1 MSDTTR
7 SKGTSLVK
15 GPIALIGLTLLAAGV
30 LAYLLGDADN
40 FKTSNFPDGTQNG
53 EDFLGFEANGWT
65 AALLAGSGLLLL
77 LSAPLH
83 WGAKTVGIIVGLT
96 LGAAS
101 VIALVDKKDV
111 LGLAAANGP
120 TKLLLGAA
128 AAALLIFSLLPRV
141 GKKDHDDHDHDR
153 DRDVV
158 SPRRERVVERDVV
171 ATDRDRVGHDHDHDR
186 DRVGPDPVGRDHDR
200 VDHDRVGTDRVDAD
214 REVIRDRPVDRTEQV
229 APDREDDRP
238 LR

>member
-7 SKGTSLVK
+7 NKGVSLAK
-15 GPIALIGLTLLAAGV
+15 GPIGLIGLILLAAGI
-30 LAYLLGDADN
+30 LMYLTGSDG
-40 FKTSNFPDGTQNG
+40 FKESFPDGTTNG
-53 EDFLGFEANGWT
+53 DKFLGFEANGWT
-65 AALLAGSGLLLL
+65 ALLLAASGLLLL

-83 WGAKTVGIIVGLT
+83 WGAKTMGIVVGLI

-128 AAALLIFSLLPRV
+128 SAALLILSLLPRV
-141 GKKDHDDHDHDR
+141 GKKDRVDHDHDR

-158 SPRRERVVERDVV
+158 AAPRRERVVEREVV
-171 ATDRDRVGHDHDHDR
+171 DTKRTGAVSHDHDHVGHDHDHDR
-186 DRVGPDPVGRDHDR
+186 VSGEREILQDDARV
-200 VDHDRVGTDRVDAD
+200 
-214 REVIRDRPVDRTEQV
+214 ERTERV
-229 APDREDDRP
+229 APDPDRPGDDRP

>member
-7 SKGTSLVK
+7 TKGVSLAK
-15 GPIALIGLTLLAAGV
+15 GPIALIGLALLAAGI
-30 LAYLLGDADN
+30 LAYVLGDN
-40 FKTSNFPDGTQNG
+40 HSFKTSNFPDGTANG
-53 EDFLGFEANGWT
+53 SNFLGFEVNGWT
-65 AALLAGSGLLLL
+65 CLLLAGSGLLLL
-77 LSAPLH
+77 LAAPLH
-83 WGAKTVGIIVGLT
+83 WGAKTMGIIVGLI

-128 AAALLIFSLLPRV
+128 SAALLIFSLLPRV
-141 GKKDHDDHDHDR
+141 GKKDHVDHDHDR

-158 SPRRERVVERDVV
+158 AAPRRERVVEREVV
-171 ATDRDRVGHDHDHDR
+171 DTKRTGAVGHDHDHVGHDHDHDR
-186 DRVGPDPVGRDHDR
+186 VSGEREILQDDARV
-200 VDHDRVGTDRVDAD
+200 
-214 REVIRDRPVDRTEQV
+214 ERTERV
-229 APDREDDRP
+229 APDPDRPGEDRP

>member
-7 SKGTSLVK
+7 NKGVSLAK
-15 GPIALIGLTLLAAGV
+15 GPIALIGLALLAAGI
-30 LAYLLGDADN
+30 LGYLIGDN
-40 FKTSNFPDGTQNG
+40 HSFKTSNFPDGTANG
-53 EDFLGFEANGWT
+53 SKVLGFEVNGWT
-65 AALLAGSGLLLL
+65 DLLLAGSGLLLL
-77 LSAPLH
+77 LAAPLH
-83 WGAKTVGIIVGLT
+83 WGAKTMGIIVGLI

-128 AAALLIFSLLPRV
+128 SAALLIFSLLPRV
-141 GKKDHDDHDHDR
+141 GKKDHDRDRDR

-158 SPRRERVVERDVV
+158 AAPRRERVVEREVAPVQTETVSRERVV
-171 ATDRDRVGHDHDHDR
+171 DRDRVG
-186 DRVGPDPVGRDHDR
+186 HDR
-200 VDHDRVGTDRVDAD
+200 VDHDRVDHDHPVGE
-214 REVIRDRPVDRTEQV
+214 REVLRDDTGAERTERI
-229 APDREDDRP
+229 APDPGDERP

>member
-7 SKGTSLVK
+7 RDGVSLAK

-30 LAYLLGDADN
+30 LAYFLGDDS
-40 FKTSNFPDGTQNG
+40 FKTSNFPDGTSNG
-53 EDFLGFEANGWT
+53 DEFLGFEVNGWT
-65 AALLAGSGLLLL
+65 AVLLAGSGLLLL
-77 LSAPLH
+77 LAAPLH
-83 WGAKTVGIIVGLT
+83 WGAKTMGIIVGLI

-101 VIALVDKKDV
+101 VIALVDKNDV

-128 AAALLIFSLLPRV
+128 AAALLIFSLLPKV
-141 GKKDHDDHDHDR
+141 GKKDHDR
-153 DRDVV
+153 EREVV
-158 SPRRERVVERDVV
+158 ASPRERVVERDVV
-171 ATDRDRVGHDHDHDR
+171 ERDAGATSAGTATRDHDR
-186 DRVGPDPVGRDHDR
+186 DHDHSSHDHGVGDHDR
-200 VDHDRVGTDRVDAD
+200 TT
-214 REVIRDRPVDRTEQV
+214 RDQSTERV